1 MEWEKLLSTQR
12 QGHKNK
18 KAPQFDRFDV
28 NDFDDDFLAIVSSQA
43 FRRLQ
48 DKTQVFPLD
57 KSDFVRTRL
66 THSMEVSTIARQ
78 MGVMIAQ
85 DHSRY
90 LKEDF
95 KAHPE
100 QAAKIPTVVSCAGLL
115 HDIGNPPFG
124 HYGESVLGNWFRKK
138 FRDDSFT
145 FRGVKVGDLLNEQ
158 MKADLE
164 NFEGNAQGL
173 RILAKS
179 RNKENGCDV
188 NLTYA
193 VMNTLIKYPTSS
205 THFDKK
211 HPDVKYHK
219 LGYYYA
225 EKEIMEEVC
234 KATGTLTENGYVRHP
249 LVFIMEAADDIAYA
263 TADLE
268 DAFKKESFT
277 LDQFIAFFDKQVHEL
292 FSRKLNEFISSYE
305 DEALRQKMLDYVAI
319 RDRMKAE
326 SAKRTPES
334 QAKVQELD
342 QERKALFSGEEQE
355 ALQALVRTIDN
366 LKKPEA
372 RLKVLK
378 KQLAQQ
384 ETRSTETDFNVFS
397 NWLEETRMWLM
408 YSACYAFSL
417 HYNEIMAGT
426 FTSDLFEGTYSDDLL
441 HIMKSVMREFV
452 YDTHDMVLMQLSAKR
467 IVESLLEDFISAA
480 MYYDEPDG
488 DQNIT
493 PIDDRFLRVIPDN
506 FKEDYKAAKRNLPA
520 DLENMEGEKLYLRF
534 LMVTDFISGMTD
546 SYAKNLYQISNGFD

>member
-1 MEWEKLLSTQR
+1 MEWKTLLSTQR
-12 QGHKNK
+12 QGEK
-18 KAPQFDRFDV
+18 KEKAKQFTRFDV

-78 MGVMIAQ
+78 IGVMIAQ
-85 DHSRY
+85 DHSQY

-95 KAHPE
+95 KNDPVL
-100 QAAKIPTVVSCAGLL
+100 AAKLPTVVSCAGLL

-138 FRDDSFT
+138 FQDDSFT
-145 FRGVKVGDLLNEQ
+145 FRGVKVADLLNEQ

-164 NFEGNAQGL
+164 HFEGNAQGL

-205 THFDKK
+205 TNFDKK

-225 EKEIMEEVC
+225 EKEIMDQVC
-234 KATGTLTENGYVRHP
+234 QATGTKTENGYVRHP

-268 DAFKKESFT
+268 DAFKKEQFT
-277 LDQFIAFFDKQVHEL
+277 LDQFMAYFEKKAAAV
-292 FSRKLNEFISSYE
+292 FSRKLESFICSYE
-305 DEALRQKMLDYVAI
+305 DA
-319 RDRMKAE
+319 
-326 SAKRTPES
+326 
-334 QAKVQELD
+334 
-342 QERKALFSGEEQE
+342 
-355 ALQALVRTIDN
+355 ALQAKMRQYIVIRNQMKTVLAENAPDAQETVKALDAERRALFTEDEQAALNALSRTIDN

-372 RLKVLK
+372 RFKVLK
-378 KQLAQQ
+378 KLVAEQ
-384 ETRSTETDFNVFS
+384 EIRSTETDFNVFS
-397 NWLEETRMWLM
+397 NWLEETRLWLM
-408 YSACYAFSL
+408 YSACYAFSM
-417 HYNEIMAGT
+417 HYQEIMAGT
-426 FTSDLFEGTYSDDLL
+426 FTKDLFEGTYSEDLL
-441 HIMKSVMREFV
+441 EIMKSVMREFV
-452 YDTHDMVLMQLSAKR
+452 YDTHDMVLLQLSAKR
-467 IVESLLEDFISAA
+467 IVETLLDDFISAA
-480 MYYDEPDG
+480 MYYDEPDA
-488 DQNIT
+488 DQYIT
-493 PIDDRFLRVIPDN
+493 LIDDRFIRVIPDN

-520 DLENMEGEKLYLRF
+520 DMENLDGEKLYLRF

-546 SYAKNLYQISNGFD
+546 SYARNLYQISNGLN